1 MAFANNRQGSE
12 VTAEPSAKGP
22 PILADNLA
30 YPGHPVI
37 REILGRR
44 NSSQAFTPAQNPARL
59 GLVVEGGGMRGV
71 ISGGALVA
79 MERLGLSDVFD
90 EVYGES
96 AGAINACYFLA
107 HQARFGITIYLE
119 DLPSLRFVNPL
130 RLGRMLDLDYAI
142 DEVVAHVKPL
152 DVERVLQSRSRL
164 SIAVTKADDATT
176 RIVDI
181 KKERIPLLALLKATS
196 AIAPL
201 YSRPVLLDG
210 TPYVDGGIVNP
221 IPVTRAIEDGCTHL
235 LVLLTRTPR
244 FVSTGY
250 GRLGKF
256 FVKRLFAGWDAR
268 FVRAFFNEQSGA
280 YNRTRAI
287 AFGRAETKPGLN
299 IAVIAPSEE
308 CPLVSLTTVSRPR
321 LIAASRFMEAR
332 TTDLFTATG
341 V

>member
-1 MAFANNRQGSE
+1 MAFANNVQGSE
-12 VTAEPSAKGP
+12 VKDRHIP
-22 PILADNLA
+22 ADNLS

-37 REILGRR
+37 REILDRR
-44 NSSQAFTPAQNPARL
+44 NRSQAPTPAHPPAKL

-107 HQARFGITIYLE
+107 HQASFGITIYLE

-176 RIVDI
+176 RMVDV

-221 IPVTRAIEDGCTHL
+221 IPVARAIEDGCTHL

-256 FVKRLFAGWDAR
+256 FVKRLFTGWDDR

-287 AFGRAETKPGLN
+287 AFGRTETKPGLN
-299 IAVIAPSEE
+299 IAVIAPSDD
-308 CPLVSLTTVSRPR
+308 CPPVSLTTVSRPR
-321 LIAASRFMEAR
+321 LIEASRFMEAR
-332 TTDLFTATG
+332 TTDLFTAAG
-341 V
+341 L